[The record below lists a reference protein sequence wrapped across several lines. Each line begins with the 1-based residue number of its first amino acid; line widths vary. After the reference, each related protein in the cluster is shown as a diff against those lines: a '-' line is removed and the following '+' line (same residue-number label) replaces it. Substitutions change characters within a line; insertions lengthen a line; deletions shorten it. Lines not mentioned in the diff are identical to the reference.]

1 MRECRIR
8 DVACG
13 MSRAQRKGSRM
24 SQQGE
29 KVRPSS
35 IAEVLETDEAKG
47 LLEAGREAGS
57 LSTEEIALA
66 LGELEL
72 DAAQLDDFYH
82 QLEELHI
89 EVIDGSE
96 PDERPA
102 AVQTREITT
111 DSLQLF
117 LKDIGKVDLL
127 TAAQEVELAKRI
139 ERGEH
144 RAKQAMV
151 EANLRL
157 VVSIA
162 KKYRNQGLPFLDL
175 IQEGTIGLVRAAEK
189 FDYRKGFKFSTYAT
203 WWIRQAV
210 ARAIAD
216 KGRTIRMPVHVVEK
230 LNKIHRSERKLRAEL
245 AREPTIPEIAR
256 DLDFTIEEV
265 EQIRRSAQT
274 PVSLEKPVGDDD
286 ESEFGHFLTDVTAQ
300 LPDEAAEMALRRE
313 ALRSILGSLSP
324 RERAVL
330 ELRYGLDGQQ
340 PRTLDEVGRT
350 FNVTRERIRQIEHQS
365 LKKLRA
371 LAEASNVRDVA

>member
-1 MRECRIR
+1 LSE
-8 DVACG
+8 
-13 MSRAQRKGSRM
+13 
-24 SQQGE
+24 QGE
-29 KVRPSS
+29 RVKPSS

-66 LGELEL
+66 LSELEL
-72 DAAQLDDFYH
+72 DAAQIDDFYH
-82 QLEELHI
+82 ALEELHI
-89 EVIDGSE
+89 EVVDGSE
-96 PDERPA
+96 EAEQAPTRE
-102 AVQTREITT
+102 TREITT

-144 RAKQAMV
+144 RAKQEMV

-189 FDYRKGFKFSTYAT
+189 FDHRKGFKFSTYAT

-210 ARAIAD
+210 ARALAD
-216 KGRTIRMPVHVVEK
+216 KARTIRMPVHIVEK
-230 LNKIHRSERKLRAEL
+230 LNKIVRSERKLRAEL
-245 AREPTIPEIAR
+245 GREPTSAEIGIDVELSA
-256 DLDFTIEEV
+256 DEV
-265 EQIRRSAQT
+265 EQIRRSSQA
-274 PVSLEKPVGDDD
+274 PVSLEKPVGDEE
-286 ESEFGHFLTDVTAQ
+286 ESEFGHFLTDDSEPLPEEVAEVQ
-300 LPDEAAEMALRRE
+300 LRKATLQRVMAT
-313 ALRSILGSLSP
+313 LSA
-324 RERAVL
+324 RERRVL
-330 ELRYGLDGQQ
+330 ELRYGLNGEH
-340 PRTLDEVGRT
+340 PRTLDEVGKT
-350 FNVTRERIRQIEHQS
+350 FNVTRERIRQIENQS

-371 LAEASNVRDVA
+371 LADSVALRDVA

>member
-13 MSRAQRKGSRM
+13 MSRAQGKGNRM

-29 KVRPSS
+29 KVRPST

-47 LLEAGREAGS
+47 LLETGREAGS

-66 LGELEL
+66 LSELEL
-72 DAAQLDDFYH
+72 EAAQMDDFYH
-82 QLEELHI
+82 ALEELHI
-89 EVIDGSE
+89 EVVES
-96 PDERPA
+96 
-102 AVQTREITT
+102 REEEAREVVPQPREVTT

-144 RAKQAMV
+144 RAKQEMV

-189 FDYRKGFKFSTYAT
+189 FDHRKGFKFSTYAT

-210 ARAIAD
+210 ARALAD
-216 KGRTIRMPVHVVEK
+216 KARTIRMPVHIVEK
-230 LNKIHRSERKLRAEL
+230 LNKIVRSERKLRAEL
-245 AREPTIPEIAR
+245 GREPTSWEIGI
-256 DLDFTIEEV
+256 DVELGPDEV
-265 EQIRRSAQT
+265 EQIRRSSQA
-274 PVSLEKPVGDDD
+274 PVSLEKPVGDDE
-286 ESEFGHFLTDVTAQ
+286 ESEFGHFLTDETDP
-300 LPDEAAEMALRRE
+300 LPDEVAEVELRKATLQRV
-313 ALRSILGSLSP
+313 LCTLSA
-324 RERAVL
+324 RERRVL
-330 ELRYGLDGQQ
+330 ELRYGLNGEH

-350 FNVTRERIRQIEHQS
+350 FNVTRERIRQIENQS

-371 LAEASNVRDVA
+371 LADSVALRDVA